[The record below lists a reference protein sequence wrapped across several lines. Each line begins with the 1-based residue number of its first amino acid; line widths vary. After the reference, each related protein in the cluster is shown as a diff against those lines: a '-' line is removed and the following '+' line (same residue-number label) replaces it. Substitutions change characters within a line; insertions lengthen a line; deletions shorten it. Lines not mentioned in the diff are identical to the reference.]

1 VDYRVYGTGSVS
13 EYSQQTFEYVNA
25 VRFNDGT
32 SLVTFQAV
40 VTGLNNNVIERPNTS
55 THSYEMVIY
64 AENSVGYTNQTDK
77 IDLHDDLTYSDVY
90 ENLVNLPRL
99 VRPMTVPSII
109 TEVRV

>member
-1 VDYRVYGTGSVS
+1 
-13 EYSQQTFEYVNA
+13 
-25 VRFNDGT
+25 
-32 SLVTFQAV
+32 
-40 VTGLNNNVIERPNTS
+40 
-55 THSYEMVIY
+55 MVIY

-90 ENLVNLPRL
+90 ENLVNLPRV